1 MLITFKDTLGD
12 VMSLTKD
19 TQIPLGLKRL
29 LRDTFQCYI
38 CRAIPIHLPVIMTTC
53 CKKILGCEPC
63 VNNWYSGDEA
73 LTKTCPAC
81 QAERGYN
88 HTMLL
93 RGLDYFLKEVRQAIQ
108 TEDERDEDELPSV
121 SLA

>member
-1 MLITFKDTLGD
+1 MVDSDDEDFLIPTSKRSRTEEKLDILLENVDNIKDTLGD

-38 CRAIPIHLPVIMTTC
+38 CRAIPIRPPVIMTTC

-63 VNNWYSGDEA
+63 VNSWYTG
-73 LTKTCPAC
+73 T
-81 QAERGYN
+81 R
-88 HTMLL
+88 H
-93 RGLDYFLKEVRQAIQ
+93 
-108 TEDERDEDELPSV
+108 
-121 SLA
+121 